1 REARARAADGL
12 AAAADH
18 AAAGDAAGPR
28 AVIQGVLH
36 RVGNPAYPQSVCG
49 VVFQGAER
57 STGCQFTFTC
67 DGSMARRRPSV
78 QAWESARQAA
88 SFALD
93 GYADGTVGHATHYHT
108 DWVHPYW
115 SRSLDKGA
123 GV

>member
-36 RVGNPAYPQSVCG
+36 RVGNPAYPPSVCG

-57 STGCQFTFTC
+57 GTGCQFTFTC

-88 SFALD
+88 SFALA
-93 GYADGTVGHATHYHT
+93 GYAHGTVGRATHYPTHRG
-108 DWVHPYW
+108 HAYW
-115 SRSLDKGA
+115 SRTLA
-123 GV
+123 EVAA